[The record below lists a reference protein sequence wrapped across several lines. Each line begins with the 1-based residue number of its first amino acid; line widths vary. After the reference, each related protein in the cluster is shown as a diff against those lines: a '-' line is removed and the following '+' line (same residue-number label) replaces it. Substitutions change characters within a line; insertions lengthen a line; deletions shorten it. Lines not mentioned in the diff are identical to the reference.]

1 MNALL
6 DGCDHCRD
14 VAGRG
19 KPAAAPAGTEMAPA
33 GTEMGE

>member
-1 MNALL
+1 MRALF

-19 KPAAAPAGTEMAPA
+19 KPAVAPA